1 MTTRERT
8 ALSRYADYK
17 RSTATD
23 LSDVYGR
30 YSTAKARAWNYC
42 KGLMRQ
48 HDGWELRVISHNG
61 FMFTAGFLFTDAVT
75 GVLMFMYITKT
86 YDVPVEVQ

>member
-1 MTTRERT
+1 MTARERT
-8 ALSRYADYK
+8 ALSRYEDYK
-17 RSTATD
+17 RSNATD

-42 KGLMRQ
+42 KDLMRQ
-48 HDGWELRVISHNG
+48 HEGWGLRIITHNG
-61 FMFTAGFLFTDAVT
+61 FMFTAGFEFTDPET

-86 YDVPVEVQ
+86 YDEAVEV